1 MFGEAWRTARS
12 RRGHGGWCEGDVEA
26 GGRHG
31 RRHGGGPFRSGGP
44 GDFWS
49 FGRFPFGRGQRARR
63 GDIRAA
69 ILALLAEAPRNG
81 YQIMQELEER
91 SRGAWRPSPG
101 SVYPALQQLE
111 DEGLI
116 RDEPAGGGKTFHLTD
131 QGRQYIESH
140 PDEVRAPWEEQGHEA
155 DEPGEELLTSIRDIG
170 LAVWQ
175 VSQAGTAAQLAE
187 ARKLL
192 SETKRGLYRILAGDA
207 GKNR

>member
-1 MFGEAWRTARS
+1 M
-12 RRGHGGWCEGDVEA
+12 DA

-31 RRHGGGPFRSGGP
+31 RGHGHGRGPFRFGGP

-49 FGRFPFGRGQRARR
+49 FGRSPFGRGTRARR

-116 RDEPAGGGKTFHLTD
+116 RDEATGGGKTFHLTD
-131 QGRQYIESH
+131 RGREYIASH
-140 PDEVRAPWEEQGHEA
+140 PDEVRAPWEELGSEA
-155 DEPGEELLTSIRDIG
+155 DEPGEELLAVIRDIG

-207 GKNR
+207 SKNR